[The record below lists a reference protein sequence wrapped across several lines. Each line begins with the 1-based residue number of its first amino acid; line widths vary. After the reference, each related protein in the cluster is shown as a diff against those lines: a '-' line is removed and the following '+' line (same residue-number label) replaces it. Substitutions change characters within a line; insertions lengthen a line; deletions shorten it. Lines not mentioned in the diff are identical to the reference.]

1 MFVVFSLVY
10 LYIERI
16 PYQTGNKIKKKKHF
30 FKSLPANELQ
40 RANYFLAFLACG
52 ILPHCDF
59 QPWRFATGRLGRF
72 APHHKSI
79 YHNDL
84 QSQIVWHF
92 APQGVWHFAP
102 PRHYAPVVFAHF
114 IFLAR
119 FSEFWHDFRPEF
131 LLLARYKPLP
141 PNELQSTS
149 ILSS

>member
-1 MFVVFSLVY
+1 MHL
-10 LYIERI
+10 LC
-16 PYQTGNKIKKKKHF
+16 QTCQNEKENFIFLSRYHQTTYSVPLF
-30 FKSLPANELQ
+30 LPC
-40 RANYFLAFLACG
+40 FWGVAFCPIAILNRG
-52 ILPHCDF
+52 VLPQGVWGVLPH
-59 QPWRFATGRLGRF
+59 R
-72 APHHKSI
+72 HKSI
-79 YHNDL
+79 SHNEL
-84 QSQIVWHF
+84 EPVLVWHF

-149 ILSS
+149 FSSL